1 MDEQFRHRVLADQ
14 IMEPLYE
21 SKPEGYIAEELA
33 KRLDVDPKTVNTM
46 TDAERTYSSLA
57 GAMYMTDADTMAYA
71 PCSPSRRTIST
82 SLALRVHRKRAS

>member
-1 MDEQFRHRVLADQ
+1 MNNSDTVYWADQ

-46 TDAERTYSSLA
+46 TDASVRIRLLPVLCT
-57 GAMYMTDADTMAYA
+57 
-71 PCSPSRRTIST
+71 
-82 SLALRVHRKRAS
+82 